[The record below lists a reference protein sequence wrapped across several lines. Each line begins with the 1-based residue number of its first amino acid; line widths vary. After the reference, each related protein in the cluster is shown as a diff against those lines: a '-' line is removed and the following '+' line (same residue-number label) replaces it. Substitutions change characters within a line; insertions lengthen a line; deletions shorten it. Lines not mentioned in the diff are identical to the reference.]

1 MVARRAP
8 GVSTMRLITRPMM
21 ASMIRSGGVLAGS
34 SPRSAAAWMTVRAA
48 ARTRRS
54 MPGSAG
60 RPRPAGP
67 FASVR
72 TLPSVSSRQGVAD
85 GQVLE
90 AADERGGHPLRL
102 PRELDGFQ
110 ARQELGEQGAGL
122 HPGQGGAEA
131 VVHPEA
137 EREVLVGVTADVE
150 AERVVEHLLVAV
162 GRGVGQQQRL

>member
-1 MVARRAP
+1 
-8 GVSTMRLITRPMM
+8 
-21 ASMIRSGGVLAGS
+21 
-34 SPRSAAAWMTVRAA
+34 
-48 ARTRRS
+48 

-60 RPRPAGP
+60 RPLPAGP

-110 ARQELGEQGAGL
+110 ARQELG
-122 HPGQGGAEA
+122 GQ
-131 VVHPEA
+131 VVVKA
-137 EREVLVGVTADVE
+137 QVQVG
-150 AERVVEHLLVAV
+150 
-162 GRGVGQQQRL
+162 GRGKAGGIKLAENADEVRTHAGNILD